1 MYNTYGQ
8 SINLERINSQI
19 QELEKLRNQI
29 QQPVPITQNFQIAP
43 TNNTLKY
50 ANSISD
56 VEREMVI
63 GDTPYFSKDMSV
75 VWIKNSKGDI
85 KSYQL
90 EEIIQKD
97 AKDIQIELLQAK
109 IEELAKEM
117 RNNGLST
124 TTNKPSSNKKPPSVS
139 QVRNS
144 KE

>member
-8 SINLERINSQI
+8 SINLERINNQI
-19 QELEKLRNQI
+19 QELEKLKTQI

-43 TNNTLKY
+43 TNNTLRY
-50 ANSISD
+50 ANSITD
-56 VEREMVI
+56 VERENVI

-75 VWIKNSKGDI
+75 VWIKNSKGEI

-109 IEELAKEM
+109 VEELAKEI
-117 RNNGLST
+117 RNNGLNT
-124 TTNKPSSNKKPPSVS
+124 TTNKPSSNKKPTSVS
-139 QVRNS
+139 QVRDS